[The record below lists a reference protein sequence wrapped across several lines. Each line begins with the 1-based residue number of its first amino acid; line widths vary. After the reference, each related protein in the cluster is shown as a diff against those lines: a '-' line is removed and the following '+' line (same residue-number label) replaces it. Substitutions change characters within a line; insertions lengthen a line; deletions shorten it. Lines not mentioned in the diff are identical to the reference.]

1 MMMKLKDYSKEQIS
15 EVSMIEVAF
24 ALLFEQKKPA
34 EYHTLLKRV
43 GEVKGLPDEFLT
55 QRISHLYTEMSVD
68 GRFVN
73 LGDNSWGL
81 RSWYPFDQTE
91 EELSQAAT
99 KVRKQRA
106 KDKEDEGK
114 FDEDPEDYDEF
125 EDLEDEL
132 DDLANEED
140 TDFADLDTEE
150 FPTDVVDKS
159 DDDDE
164 EEDK

>member
-1 MMMKLKDYSKEQIS
+1 MMKLKDYSEEKIS
-15 EVSMIEVAF
+15 ETSMIEVAH
-24 ALLFEQKKPA
+24 AILDEQKKPA
-34 EYHTLLKRV
+34 EYHALLKRV
-43 GEVKGLPDEFLT
+43 GEVKGLADDQLT
-55 QRISHLYTEMSVD
+55 RRISHLYTEMSID

-91 EELSQAAT
+91 EELSQAAS
-99 KVRKQRA
+99 KARKKKA
-106 KDKEDEGK
+106 KEKEDEDA

-140 TDFADLDTEE
+140 TDFDELDNDE
-150 FPTDVVDKS
+150 FPD
-159 DDDDE
+159 
-164 EEDK
+164 

>member
-1 MMMKLKDYSKEQIS
+1 MSLKDYTEEQIL
-15 EVSMIEVAF
+15 ETSMLEVAY
-24 ALLFEQKKPA
+24 AILDEQKKPA
-34 EYHTLLKRV
+34 EYHALLKRV
-43 GEVKGLPDEFLT
+43 GEVKGLADDKLT
-55 QRISHLYTEMSVD
+55 SRISHLYTEMSID

-91 EELSQAAT
+91 EELSQAAS
-99 KVRKQRA
+99 KARKKKA
-106 KDKEDEGK
+106 KDKEEEDK

-140 TDFADLDTEE
+140 TDFDELDDEE
-150 FPTDVVDKS
+150 FPDSVGGNTD

-164 EEDK
+164 DDK

>member
-1 MMMKLKDYSKEQIS
+1 MMKLKDYSEEQIS
-15 EVSMIEVAF
+15 ETSMLEVSYAI
-24 ALLFEQKKPA
+24 LDEQKKPA
-34 EYHTLLKRV
+34 EYHALLQRV
-43 GEVKGLPDEFLT
+43 GQVKGLADDQLT
-55 QRISHLYTEMSVD
+55 RRISHFYTEMSID

-91 EELSQAAT
+91 EELSQAAS
-99 KVRKQRA
+99 KARKKKA
-106 KDKEDEGK
+106 KDKEDEDA

-140 TDFADLDTEE
+140 TDFDELDNDE
-150 FPTDVVDKS
+150 FPDSIGGNS
-159 DDDDE
+159 DEDDE
-164 EEDK
+164 EEEK

>member
-1 MMMKLKDYSKEQIS
+1 MMKLKDYSEEQVL
-15 EVSMIEVAF
+15 EVSMLEVAY
-24 ALLFEQKKPA
+24 AILEEQKKPE
-34 EYHTLLKRV
+34 EYHSLLKRV
-43 GEVKGLPDEFLT
+43 GGFKGLADEQLT
-55 QRISHLYTEMSVD
+55 SRISHLYTEMSVD

-91 EELSQAAT
+91 EELSQAAS
-99 KVRKQRA
+99 KARKKRA
-106 KDKEDEGK
+106 KDKEDEDK
-114 FDEDPEDYDEF
+114 FDEDPEDFDEF

-140 TDFADLDTEE
+140 TDYDELDDEE
-150 FPTDVVDKS
+150 FPDTIGGDS
-159 DDDDE
+159 DEEDE